1 MEGGRFV
8 ATLISLL
15 GIDPDDFI
23 WQDLA
28 LCENVADA
36 DPDDPITPASFYER
50 YESDPEVAAQVDE
63 MCLSCPVM
71 AACARAGQ
79 ENGEYGVWGAIY
91 WNGSGK
97 PDKARNA
104 HKTDETWA
112 EIYRRIAS

>member
-1 MEGGRFV
+1 M

-28 LCENVADA
+28 LCADVANA
-36 DPDDPITPASFYER
+36 DEDDPITPASFYER
-50 YESDPEVAAQVDE
+50 YEADTEIATQVDE

-71 AACARAGQ
+71 AACAKTGMQ
-79 ENGEYGVWGAIY
+79 NGEHGVWGGIY

-104 HKTDETWA
+104 HKTDAVWL
-112 EIYRRIAS
+112 EIQTRIAS

>member
-1 MEGGRFV
+1 M

-15 GIDPDDFI
+15 GIDPEDFI

-28 LCENVADA
+28 LCDGA
-36 DPDDPITPASFYER
+36 DPSNYYEN
-50 YESDPEVAAQVDE
+50 YESNAEVAKQVDE

-71 AACARAGQ
+71 AACAKQGQAG
-79 ENGEYGVWGAIY
+79 GESGVWGAIY

-104 HKTDETWA
+104 HKTDAVWI
-112 EIYRRIAS
+112 EIQNRIAS

>member
-1 MEGGRFV
+1 M

-28 LCENVADA
+28 LCANDEE
-36 DPDDPITPASFYER
+36 PTHFYED
-50 YESDPEVAAQVDE
+50 YEADTEVARQVDE

-71 AACARAGQ
+71 AACAKAGM
-79 ENGEYGVWGAIY
+79 ENGEHGVWGGIY

-104 HKTDETWA
+104 HKTDAVWL
-112 EIYRRIAS
+112 EIQTRIAS